1 MTQEKPLVS
10 LVFRVATAPWEIEQI
25 HRLNYQAFV
34 EEIPQHTPNSERRL
48 VDKFHG
54 QNTYVIGVAN
64 EPAAPQVVA
73 MMALRAQRPFSLDQK
88 LSNLDTYLPAGRKI
102 CEIRLLYIVPAFR
115 RANVFRGLLET
126 AGDYGMAQGW
136 DLAIISGT
144 TRQLR
149 LYRHLGFIP
158 WSAVPR
164 PNSSRCTRHSKAF
177 VSACN
182 GSRCCSKGNS
192 RALASCCPI
201 PQWIAGDESSFL
213 LLFSLYR
220 SRARAKLSVGRSV
233 PSHLTAIYPPTILNL
248 PS

>member
-1 MTQEKPLVS
+1 MTQEKPLAS

-34 EEIPQHTPNSERRL
+34 EEIPQHTPNPERRL
-48 VDKFHG
+48 VDKFHD

-88 LSNLDTYLPAGRKI
+88 LSNLDIYLPAGRKI

-158 WSAVPR
+158 FGPLVGSAEAQFQPMYATLESFRERLQWLQVLQQGVQQGTCQLLPD
-164 PNSSRCTRHSKAF
+164 STVDSR
-177 VSACN
+177 
-182 GSRCCSKGNS
+182 
-192 RALASCCPI
+192 
-201 PQWIAGDESSFL
+201 
-213 LLFSLYR
+213 
-220 SRARAKLSVGRSV
+220 
-233 PSHLTAIYPPTILNL
+233 
-248 PS
+248 

>member
-1 MTQEKPLVS
+1 MTQEKPLSS

-48 VDKFHG
+48 VDKFHD

-158 WSAVPR
+158 FGPLVGSAEAQFQPMYATLESFRERLQWLQVLQQGVQQGTCQLLPD
-164 PNSSRCTRHSKAF
+164 STVDSR
-177 VSACN
+177 
-182 GSRCCSKGNS
+182 
-192 RALASCCPI
+192 
-201 PQWIAGDESSFL
+201 
-213 LLFSLYR
+213 
-220 SRARAKLSVGRSV
+220 
-233 PSHLTAIYPPTILNL
+233 
-248 PS
+248 

>member
-88 LSNLDTYLPAGRKI
+88 LSNLDTYLPAGRKV

-158 WSAVPR
+158 FGPLVGSAEAQFQPMYATLESFRERLQWLQVLQQGEQQGTCQLL
-164 PNSSRCTRHSKAF
+164 PNSTVDSR
-177 VSACN
+177 
-182 GSRCCSKGNS
+182 
-192 RALASCCPI
+192 
-201 PQWIAGDESSFL
+201 
-213 LLFSLYR
+213 
-220 SRARAKLSVGRSV
+220 
-233 PSHLTAIYPPTILNL
+233 
-248 PS
+248 